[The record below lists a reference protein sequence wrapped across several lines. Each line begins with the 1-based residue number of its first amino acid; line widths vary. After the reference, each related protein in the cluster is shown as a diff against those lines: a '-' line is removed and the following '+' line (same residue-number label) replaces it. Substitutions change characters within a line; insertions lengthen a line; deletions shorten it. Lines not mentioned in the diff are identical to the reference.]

1 MKNQDEGLKRVIGVR
16 SLTMM
21 AINVTI
27 GAGIFALPA
36 VVAMQLGSSAIWAY
50 LICGLLMV
58 PTLLCFVELGT
69 KITTSG
75 GSYAYVEKAFG
86 PLAGFLTNTVYWLG
100 YAVMTDAAL
109 AIVMTDNL
117 ATFFPVLS
125 VPLYRMVFLTIL
137 MGGLAMLNVIGV
149 KESSRFVVTIA
160 IIKITP
166 LLLLIVVGIFYVD
179 VDNFKS
185 GNSFSVTNLGE
196 ASLILFYAFGG
207 AESVLSATGEIKEP
221 KKTIPRALI
230 LGVLMI
236 FLIYVFIQI
245 VAQGILGDTLASQ
258 STAPLVGVA
267 EKVFGQYG
275 MMLLVASAAIS
286 CFGTISGDLLACSRM
301 PYAAARDGLLPSYL
315 AKLHPRFATPYR
327 SIILYALVGL
337 LLSVSGGFRQLAIM
351 SSASLLLV
359 YVGVI
364 AATIRLRSMKSE
376 NSFTIPGGLTV
387 PVLAMMGT
395 LWFLSNLAAREVMA
409 VGIFLAFFTGVY
421 FVMKKASS
429 NNRQP

>member
-1 MKNQDEGLKRVIGVR
+1 LKNQDEGLKRVIGVR
-16 SLTMM
+16 SLTVM
-21 AINVTI
+21 AVNVTI

-36 VVAMQLGSSAIWAY
+36 VIAMQLGASAIWAY

-69 KITTSG
+69 KITTTG

-86 PLAGFLTNTVYWLG
+86 PLAGFLTNTLYWLG

-109 AIVMTDNL
+109 ANVMADNL
-117 ATFFPVLS
+117 ATFFPALT
-125 VPLYRMVFLTIL
+125 VPLYRIVFLAIF
-137 MGGLAMLNVIGV
+137 MGGLAVINVIGV
-149 KESSRFVVTIA
+149 KESSRFVVTITL
-160 IIKITP
+160 IKILP
-166 LLLLIVVGIFYVD
+166 LLLLIVVGMFYVD

-207 AESVLSATGEIKEP
+207 AESVLSATGEIKDP
-221 KKTIPRALI
+221 KRTIPRALI
-230 LGVLMI
+230 LGVLII
-236 FLIYVFIQI
+236 FLIYVLTQI

-258 STAPLVGVA
+258 AAAPLAGVA

-275 MMLLVASAAIS
+275 MMLLVATAAIS
-286 CFGTISGDLLACSRM
+286 SFGTISGDLLVCSRI

-327 SIILYALVGL
+327 SIIMYALVGL

-359 YVGVI
+359 YAGVI
-364 AATIRLRSMKSE
+364 ASTIRLRSMKSE
-376 NSFTIPGGLTV
+376 NSFMIPGGLTV
-387 PVLAMMGT
+387 PVLAMIGT
-395 LWFLSNLAAREVMA
+395 LWFLSNLAAREIIV
-409 VGIFLAFFTGVY
+409 VGIFLAFFTGVH
-421 FVMKKASS
+421 FILKSLPSKK
-429 NNRQP
+429 